1 LVHQHSRTVGHLD
14 RRRTRERGSRQ
25 QDSPSGTDP
34 LCWPYHATVDELAG
48 LPPHLISVNELDLVR
63 DQGVVYYQKLKR
75 AGVAANL
82 RTVPGAHARHL
93 PSDRHQH
100 PRLRCKPL

>member
-1 LVHQHSRTVGHLD
+1 
-14 RRRTRERGSRQ
+14 
-25 QDSPSGTDP
+25 
-34 LCWPYHATVDELAG
+34 